1 MEIIALMA
9 IIGALIGWLT
19 NVIAI
24 KLLFRPIEPFR
35 LPLLPFELQGLI
47 PKRKSEIA
55 RSIGE
60 VVEEELLSME
70 DVVGEIVGSIDKAAA
85 LEMIKGKVMTVVS
98 EKMPAI
104 IPSMFKGLILQN
116 VEQMID
122 ENGVEVM
129 ENMIQELGQK
139 AIGSV
144 DISKMV
150 EDRILAYDLIKI
162 EAIIIRIAKN
172 ELKHIE
178 VLGGVL
184 GFAIGVVQGLLVVFV
199 FRG

>member
-1 MEIIALMA
+1 
-9 IIGALIGWLT
+9 
-19 NVIAI
+19 
-24 KLLFRPIEPFR
+24 
-35 LPLLPFELQGLI
+35 
-47 PKRKSEIA
+47 
-55 RSIGE
+55 
-60 VVEEELLSME
+60 
-70 DVVGEIVGSIDKAAA
+70 VVGEIVGSIDKAAA